1 MSRRLKEEN
10 PGQIILMPIAAIIT
24 IIPLI
29 VFSKFVKL
37 SEIEMKS
44 WTGEQIYA
52 DFFSYYKSQ

>member
-37 SEIEMKS
+37 SEMSITYENV
-44 WTGEQIYA
+44 T
-52 DFFSYYKSQ
+52 FFVVN